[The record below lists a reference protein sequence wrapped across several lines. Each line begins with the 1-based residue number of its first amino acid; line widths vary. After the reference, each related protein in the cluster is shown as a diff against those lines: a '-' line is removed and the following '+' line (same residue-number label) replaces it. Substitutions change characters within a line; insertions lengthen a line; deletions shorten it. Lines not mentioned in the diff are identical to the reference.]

1 MDARNNYRN
10 FPLSNVDNRRFD
22 PRWFNHIVK
31 LRTGFLLR
39 WSFAWVPGSWDGKK
53 HPNEI
58 WPDQPFRTMHL
69 QHRFSDSPSFG
80 SQFLQRNPSRYLW
93 PVRYLEKKRP
103 KEINEQN
110 MARLLHLQNLF
121 QSLGFKTSWVKVQ
134 MWDQTWR
141 WANIWAP
148 FYFFRQC
155 SKATATDFWVCLVCQ
170 TQKPPRSSTLALNKH
185 TKKI

>member
-10 FPLSNVDNRRFD
+10 FPLSNVDNRRFV
-22 PRWFNHIVK
+22 PRWFNRIVK

-93 PVRYLEKKRP
+93 PVRYLEKKTPQRNQRAEHGKTPSSP
-103 KEINEQN
+103 KSLSKPRLQN
-110 MARLLHLQNLF
+110 KLSQGANVGSNMKMSKYMGSILLLPAGSTSVFKGHNYRLLSLF
-121 QSLGFKTSWVKVQ
+121 GVSNSKT
-134 MWDQTWR
+134 
-141 WANIWAP
+141 A
-148 FYFFRQC
+148 
-155 SKATATDFWVCLVCQ
+155 
-170 TQKPPRSSTLALNKH
+170 
-185 TKKI
+185 

>member
-1 MDARNNYRN
+1 MRET
-10 FPLSNVDNRRFD
+10 
-22 PRWFNHIVK
+22 II
-31 LRTGFLLR
+31 G
-39 WSFAWVPGSWDGKK
+39 
-53 HPNEI
+53 I
-58 WPDQPFRTMHL
+58 
-69 QHRFSDSPSFG
+69 SPSRTWTTAVSIRVGLTASWSSGPVSSCVEALLGYQGPEMAKNIPMKSDPTSHFG
-80 SQFLQRNPSRYLW
+80 PCICSIDSQIL
-93 PVRYLEKKRP
+93 PVLALSFFKEIHLDIYDRWDIWKKKRP